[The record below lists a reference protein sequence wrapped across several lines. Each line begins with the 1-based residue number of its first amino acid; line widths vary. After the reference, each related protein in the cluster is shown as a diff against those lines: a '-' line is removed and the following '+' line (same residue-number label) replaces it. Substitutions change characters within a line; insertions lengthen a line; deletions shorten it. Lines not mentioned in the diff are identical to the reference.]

1 MASMRTVTTRLVGV
15 AVVGVAGLL
24 AVNAGSV
31 TGQSRTAAQPERP
44 NLNGIWQALNEANYD
59 LEPHPSRSAM
69 ATRQEPYPVTTD
81 IPAPAVVAFGAV
93 GSVPGGLG
101 VVEGGSIPYRPEAL
115 VKKRDNQKNWLE
127 RDPEI
132 RCYLPGVPRATY
144 LPHPFQ
150 IVQSDTSL
158 MFLYQYAGTV
168 RSIPF
173 KDPGPPPIE
182 TWMGQ
187 SVGRWEGQTLV
198 IDVTGFNDR
207 TWFDRAGNFHSDKL
221 RVTERYTKLDNDHL
235 MYEAQ
240 IEDPEVFTRPWKI
253 TMPLYRRI
261 EKNAA
266 LVEFKCVEFVEELL
280 YGHLRKKS
288 DQ

>member
-1 MASMRTVTTRLVGV
+1 MKTLTTRFIGMALVAMAGV
-15 AVVGVAGLL
+15 L
-24 AVNAGSV
+24 AATAGSI
-31 TGQSRTAAQPERP
+31 GQRQTVPPDRP
-44 NLNGIWQALNEANYD
+44 NLNGIWQALNEANFD
-59 LEPHPSRSAM
+59 LEPHPARAAM
-69 ATRQEPYPVTTD
+69 SLRQDQPYPVTTN
-81 IPAPAVVAFGAV
+81 IPSPQVVALGAV

-115 VKKRDNQKNWLE
+115 PKKRDNQKKWLE

-150 IVQSDTSL
+150 IVQSDTSM
-158 MFLYQYAGTV
+158 MFVYQYAGAV
-168 RSIPF
+168 RWIFF
-173 KDPGPPPIE
+173 KDPGEPPAE

-207 TWFDRAGNFHSDKL
+207 TWFDRSGNFHSDKL
-221 RVTERYTKLDNDHL
+221 RVTERYTKLSNDHL
-235 MYEAQ
+235 MYEAM

-261 EKNAA
+261 ERNAA
-266 LVEFKCVEFVEELL
+266 LVEFRCVEFVEELL

-288 DQ
+288 G